1 MMLIGAGV
9 FFLIYLRLEPLRSP
23 KRMLAAMRGEGA
35 RRGGVSSF
43 RAVTLALAGTLGVG
57 NIVGVASAL
66 QIGGA
71 GAIFWMWVSACIAM
85 ILKYAEVTLA
95 VRHRRP
101 HRRGWR
107 GGAYYYIK
115 DHFEGKGMPRM
126 GATLGAIFAILI
138 LLNAL
143 TMGGIVQVNA
153 VAEAMEGTLHLPAWV
168 SACLLII
175 LLIPFLTRGTGSIA
189 ALTER
194 LVPIMSVGYL
204 LLSVA
209 VLILRHEALGDA
221 LRSIFSEAFTAEGM
235 TGGAI
240 GALFSEA
247 ARAGTMR
254 GLLSNEAGCG
264 TAPTAHAAAETE
276 LPAAQGVWGIFE
288 VFFDSFVICTLT
300 ALVVL
305 VSFGDKVGM
314 EGVLYAKGAS
324 DTTVSMMAF
333 ENVFGSFGTVVY
345 SIMLPLFAF
354 TTILAW
360 SYYGEKSVDFLFRK
374 TGERGRKI
382 ATTAFKVL
390 YVLLVIVSAVIDGEL
405 AWSISD
411 TFNGLMALPNLIGLV
426 LLSGLLVRITKNY
439 FDRKKG
445 VNVRPMLSAYEDLN
459 VEFEEENGKTAL
471 EEVADGE

>member
-23 KRMLAAMRGEGA
+23 RRMLAAMRGEGA

-57 NIVGVASAL
+57 NVVGVASAL
-66 QIGGA
+66 RIGGA
-71 GAIFWMWVSACIAM
+71 GAIFWMWMSACIAM

-209 VLILRHEALGDA
+209 VLILRHEAVGDA

-288 VFFDSFVICTLT
+288 VFVDTILLCTATALVMLVSPVAEGEGVMAAIGAYTAVLGDWAGAFLTVAIFSFAYATLLCWMNYAGESIAFLSERTRWKYAYATALIACVLVGAYSTPHAVLALTDGIVTALT
-300 ALVVL
+300 ALNLLTLVAMRREVL
-305 VSFGDKVGM
+305 R
-314 EGVLYAKGAS
+314 E
-324 DTTVSMMAF
+324 
-333 ENVFGSFGTVVY
+333 
-345 SIMLPLFAF
+345 
-354 TTILAW
+354 
-360 SYYGEKSVDFLFRK
+360 
-374 TGERGRKI
+374 
-382 ATTAFKVL
+382 
-390 YVLLVIVSAVIDGEL
+390 
-405 AWSISD
+405 
-411 TFNGLMALPNLIGLV
+411 
-426 LLSGLLVRITKNY
+426 TKNWLGN
-439 FDRKKG
+439 KG
-445 VNVRPMLSAYEDLN
+445 
-459 VEFEEENGKTAL
+459 
-471 EEVADGE
+471 